1 MRLVKPAWVNHKD
14 GKPIFSVDIHPDG
27 SRFATGG
34 QGDDAGKIIIWNM
47 APVRSESAEK
57 DDSVPK
63 VLCEMDNHLAC
74 VNCVRWSG
82 SGRYLAS
89 CGDDKLIMIWH
100 ISKFG
105 AGGSVFGS
113 DSKIIESWRPAH
125 TLRGHA
131 GEQVSVL
138 RGHTGLV
145 KGVTWDPVGKY
156 LASQSD
162 DRSLRVWRTR
172 DWQQEAIVTEPFKEC
187 GGTTHVLRC
196 DWSPDGHYV
205 VSAHAMNNSGPT
217 AQIIERAGWKTSLDF
232 VGHRKAIT
240 VVRFNP
246 GILCKKFK
254 KDASKAQQYTCCAIG
269 SRDRSLSIWLT
280 ALKRPLVVTHE
291 LFTNSILDITW
302 ASCGS
307 ELLCCSC
314 DGTVA
319 YIQFKPEEIGTP
331 MSKADTLHLLE
342 KIYGK
347 AVHKTSSSGG
357 ASQII
362 ESADLLR
369 LQQQQQQNMS
379 ILSSTSLVTSPEER
393 SRLSN
398 TSNST
403 PTKSSIIYRG
413 KDITGSPFKPTDK
426 QIETKT
432 PDGRRRITP
441 IFIPSE
447 PEVGAAPEPFT
458 GNTGSKI
465 QFKTS
470 KGGTSIQIERK
481 NVVTLSGL
489 MSPPATS
496 PVRPGTLESTPKS
509 NSSISPVTA
518 GGDKSI
524 DAVVQPL
531 SALDNQKD
539 ASKAPDTP
547 KSSNLH
553 KISSSA
559 EKKGLS
565 LKRKHDKDEPP
576 RKRGRPRLA
585 DKDRSQPATT
595 TPFTTP
601 SLPAQSGQAAVE
613 RPVARHLTS
622 APEILIPVPATEKRL
637 SVQVLADSGEGAL
650 TVTVE
655 NNVPSGG
662 VMLSRLCVARGGD
675 PIWQQVLSTP
685 ATAVAGSRTITAVS
699 CTNCCLSV
707 YNEIGQK
714 ALPNL
719 MLSSKVSILDVH
731 GCHVLAVTCTG
742 ALYLWNVQKKQCIIK
757 NEQLSGIIKRE
768 ERVKK
773 AVLSTEC
780 VPVVTLSSH
789 RSFTFSPDLAS
800 WLLVQDRSDRVS
812 QSSSHYHTKPR
823 LTSKHAGTLTALHI
837 TQERHGGTERLVQ
850 SAADTRQLC
859 TLSHLESQL
868 QACLAL
874 QSPAEYRFWLHT
886 YVRYLV
892 QEGLESQLREV
903 CSGLLG
909 PIIKTSSKHT
919 WEHSILGIKK
929 RTLLKEVLPLFSE
942 NLKALQRLYTEFQE
956 QLDMAPDTT

>member
-1 MRLVKPAWVNHKD
+1 MILKRFFLAALSISARYGSQFLIECTASKDIVHNDLSRTLQFQAVFRLCAVSQGQPRCHGSFPLSGMTKFTLFSPHDLPSTTIAWCEHKKE

-100 ISKFG
+100 ISK
-105 AGGSVFGS
+105 
-113 DSKIIESWRPAH
+113 
-125 TLRGHA
+125 A
-131 GEQVSVL
+131 GECVAGPHGASEGSNLGPCWEVPSPPSLMTAPSVC
-138 RGHTGLV
+138 GAPETGSRRPLS
-145 KGVTWDPVGKY
+145 
-156 LASQSD
+156 LSLS
-162 DRSLRVWRTR
+162 RSV
-172 DWQQEAIVTEPFKEC
+172 E
-187 GGTTHVLRC
+187 
-196 DWSPDGHYV
+196 
-205 VSAHAMNNSGPT
+205 
-217 AQIIERAGWKTSLDF
+217 
-232 VGHRKAIT
+232 
-240 VVRFNP
+240 RFNP

-331 MSKADTLHLLE
+331 MSKADT
-342 KIYGK
+342 
-347 AVHKTSSSGG
+347 
-357 ASQII
+357 
-362 ESADLLR
+362 
-369 LQQQQQQNMS
+369 QQQQQNMS

-662 VMLSRLCVARGGD
+662 VMLSL
-675 PIWQQVLSTP
+675 
-685 ATAVAGSRTITAVS
+685 
-699 CTNCCLSV
+699 

-719 MLSSKVSILDVH
+719 MLPSKVSILDVH

-742 ALYLWNVQKKQCIIK
+742 ALYLWNVQKKQ
-757 NEQLSGIIKRE
+757 
-768 ERVKK
+768 
-773 AVLSTEC
+773 
-780 VPVVTLSSH
+780 
-789 RSFTFSPDLAS
+789 
-800 WLLVQDRSDRVS
+800 LLVQDRSDRVS

>member
-63 VLCEMDNHLAC
+63 VLCEMDNHLDVLDLA
-74 VNCVRWSG
+74 WSPDDTW
-82 SGRYLAS
+82 LATCS
-89 CGDDKLIMIWH
+89 IDNTIIIWNAE
-100 ISKFG
+100 KF
-105 AGGSVFGS
+105 
-113 DSKIIESWRPAH
+113 P
-125 TLRGHA
+125 
-131 GEQVSVL
+131 EQVSVL

-314 DGTVA
+314 DGT
-319 YIQFKPEEIGTP
+319 
-331 MSKADTLHLLE
+331 
-342 KIYGK
+342 
-347 AVHKTSSSGG
+347 TSSSGG

-447 PEVGAAPEPFT
+447 PEVGCVFVEIWIANIAAPEPFT

-662 VMLSRLCVARGGD
+662 VMLSL
-675 PIWQQVLSTP
+675 
-685 ATAVAGSRTITAVS
+685 
-699 CTNCCLSV
+699 

-742 ALYLWNVQKKQCIIK
+742 ALYLWNVQKKQ
-757 NEQLSGIIKRE
+757 
-768 ERVKK
+768 
-773 AVLSTEC
+773 
-780 VPVVTLSSH
+780 
-789 RSFTFSPDLAS
+789 
-800 WLLVQDRSDRVS
+800 LLVQDRSDRVS